1 MDLRIVAKL
10 VSSKIGEK
18 PADLDEVLEALGV
31 EMGWQEKISLLQ
43 YMEGVEAVYHAV
55 SGRIILRKV
64 PQRATI

>member
-18 PADLDEVLEALGV
+18 PADLDEVLEA
-31 EMGWQEKISLLQ
+31 LLQ